1 MLSVLTL
8 VGLGSVCG
16 VGLFSCFG
24 GVEEIE
30 GADFTAVV
38 MSFNQS
44 MSSGFFVSDE
54 AGDLPR
60 EGGRSNPKISSS
72 S

>member
-1 MLSVLTL
+1 
-8 VGLGSVCG
+8 VGL
-16 VGLFSCFG
+16 LSCLG
-24 GVEEIE
+24 GVDETE
-30 GADFTAVV
+30 GADFTAVA

-44 MSSGFFVSDE
+44 ISSGFLPSDD

-60 EGGRSNPKISSS
+60 DGGRSNPKMSSS

>member
-1 MLSVLTL
+1 M
-8 VGLGSVCG
+8 SVCG
-16 VGLFSCFG
+16 WVGLLSCLG
-24 GVEEIE
+24 GVDEIE
-30 GADFTAVV
+30 GADFTAVA

-44 MSSGFFVSDE
+44 MSSGFLLRDD